1 MAYPQDDLTGRG
13 TGADARRFRVVV
25 LNGPNL
31 NMLGRREPG
40 IYGTTTLPEIEEHLR
55 ALGPTLEP
63 PIDVET
69 FQSNHEGALVDAIQ
83 TIGGDADG
91 MVINAGALT
100 HYSIALR
107 DALSAVRRPTIE
119 VHLSNIHAREEFRH
133 VSMTAPVATG
143 IIAGLGPRGYEMALR
158 FLSAHL
164 AEETRS

>member
-1 MAYPQDDLTGRG
+1 LAHPDNDTTGRG
-13 TGADARRFRVVV
+13 TGDDIRRFRVVV

-40 IYGTTTLPEIEEHLR
+40 IYGSTTLPEIEARLR
-55 ALGPTLEP
+55 ELGSTLDP
-63 PIDVET
+63 PLDVET

-83 TIGGDADG
+83 GRGGSADG
-91 MVINAGALT
+91 IVLNGGALT

-107 DALSAVRRPTIE
+107 DALTAVNRPTIE

-133 VSMTAPVATG
+133 QSMTAPVATG
-143 IIAGLGPRGYEMALR
+143 IIAGLGPLGYEMALR

-164 AEETRS
+164 GREDTR

>member
-1 MAYPQDDLTGRG
+1 MAHPDDDTTGRG
-13 TGADARRFRVVV
+13 TGEDVRRFRVVV

-40 IYGTTTLPEIEEHLR
+40 IYGTTTLPQIESRLR
-55 ALGPTLEP
+55 DLGPTLDP
-63 PIDVET
+63 PLDVET
-69 FQSNHEGALVDAIQ
+69 FQSNHEGALIDLIQERGGAADAIVLN
-83 TIGGDADG
+83 G
-91 MVINAGALT
+91 GALT

-119 VHLSNIHAREEFRH
+119 VHLSNIHAREDFRH

-143 IIAGLGPRGYEMALR
+143 VIAGLGPLGYEMALR

-164 AEETRS
+164 GKADAR